1 MKRWLPVLVWIAG
14 LGSFISCK
22 PPAPVALPK
31 PTNSLGSSL
40 QRKPT
45 KSPQRIGKPS
55 TEQNPFGRY
64 LADAKANWPEP
75 ALVRFASE
83 CQVDLDAS
91 NPRYAQEPGEK
102 WVLVKDLSRVQE
114 DQETDFYHTLAVWHA
129 GDRMVTEEWGME
141 LDTGDYHRMLFCM
154 DRRKVKL
161 VDSVSWR
168 IAVEGDGSSDTSWG
182 YEHRWKLGPS
192 GQFETTFRGFV
203 DLREQPM
210 SAPKLDEG
218 TRKSL
223 DEENVGMTTWADLKY
238 PDELLQ

>member
-1 MKRWLPVLVWIAG
+1 
-14 LGSFISCK
+14 
-22 PPAPVALPK
+22 
-31 PTNSLGSSL
+31 
-40 QRKPT
+40 
-45 KSPQRIGKPS
+45 
-55 TEQNPFGRY
+55 
-64 LADAKANWPEP
+64 
-75 ALVRFASE
+75 
-83 CQVDLDAS
+83 
-91 NPRYAQEPGEK
+91 
-102 WVLVKDLSRVQE
+102 
-114 DQETDFYHTLAVWHA
+114 
-129 GDRMVTEEWGME
+129 
-141 LDTGDYHRMLFCM
+141 MLFCM